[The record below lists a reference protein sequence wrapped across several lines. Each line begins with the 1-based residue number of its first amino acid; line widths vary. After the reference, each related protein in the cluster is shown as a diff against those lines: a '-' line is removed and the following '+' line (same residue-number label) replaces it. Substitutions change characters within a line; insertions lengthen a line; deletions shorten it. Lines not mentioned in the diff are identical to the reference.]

1 MIRDPQREDRR
12 QSGFTLVEL
21 LVGMALFG
29 VLAGISTL
37 GLSAVAKSLDARG
50 ASRESVSALRTVQGR
65 AVAEDVAYCVT
76 FGAGAT
82 PTNWTVYRVPGA
94 DQGALSAGFTCTS
107 GTAIDTYKAPGG
119 STFSSIGFAQRNST
133 TTAYVLF
140 YARGAAS
147 GGSFKVGG
155 GGGSTYAITVDA
167 LTGRVS
173 SSGA

>member
-1 MIRDPQREDRR
+1 MTSDPQREDRP

-29 VLAGISTL
+29 ILAGISTL

-50 ASRESVSALRTVQGR
+50 ASRESVSALRIVQGR

-76 FGAGAT
+76 FGARAT
-82 PTNWTVYRVPGA
+82 PTTWTVYRVPGA
-94 DQGALSAGFTCTS
+94 DQGALTAGFTCTS
-107 GTAIDTYKAPGG
+107 GTAIDTYTAPGG
-119 STFSSIGFAQRNST
+119 STFSSIGFAQRDST

-147 GGSFKVGG
+147 GGSFNVGG
-155 GGGSTYAITVDA
+155 SGSSYTITVDA
-167 LTGRVS
+167 LTGRVT

>member
-1 MIRDPQREDRR
+1 MIYDPQREHRR
-12 QSGFTLVEL
+12 QAGFTLVEL

-37 GLSAVAKSLDARG
+37 GLSAVAKSLQARG
-50 ASRESVSALRTVQGR
+50 ASRESVSTLRTVQGR

-76 FGAGAT
+76 FGVGAT
-82 PTNWTVYRVPGA
+82 PTTWTVYRVPGA
-94 DQGALSAGFTCTS
+94 DQGVLSAGFTCTS
-107 GTAIDTYKAPGG
+107 GTAVDTYKAPGG

-147 GGSFKVGG
+147 GGSFKAGG
-155 GGGSTYAITVDA
+155 GGGSTYTITVDA
-167 LTGRVS
+167 LTGRVT